1 MNPEDIRLS
10 DIIQTEKSKYCMFA
24 LVSGILKKVKP
35 TEAEGRMVVVRGSL
49 GGGLGSG
56 MSRC

>member
-24 LVSGILKKVKP
+24 LICGILKKVKL
-35 TEAEGRMVVVRGSL
+35 TETEGRMVVVTGSL
-49 GGGLGSG
+49 GGGLGNG
-56 MSRC
+56 MSRD